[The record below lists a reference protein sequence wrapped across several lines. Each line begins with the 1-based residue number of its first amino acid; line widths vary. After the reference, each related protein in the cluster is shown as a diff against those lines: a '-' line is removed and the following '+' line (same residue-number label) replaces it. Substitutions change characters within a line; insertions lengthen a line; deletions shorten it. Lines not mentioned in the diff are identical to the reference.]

1 MTLAAAGVEFE
12 DNRITFEDWG
22 ALKPNVPFNGLP
34 MFEVDGKQLGQ
45 SGAILRFIGRECGMA
60 GGSSYDAGLIDSIAE
75 TVTDVREK
83 PIPFFFE
90 KDEEKKKEGLTKF
103 FKEQLPDLLGK
114 LEKIAAGNGFFV
126 GEKVSYADTHLFA
139 LLNGFSLMQMPEGLE
154 RPGMDSYPK
163 LQSIMQKVGSMAGVK
178 KYLESRPETPF

>member
-1 MTLAAAGVEFE
+1 MGRRCRRNANAMPSYKLTYFNGRGRAESIRMTLAAAGVEFE

-22 ALKPNVPFNGLP
+22 ALTPNVP
-34 MFEVDGKQLGQ
+34 
-45 SGAILRFIGRECGMA
+45 FIGRECGMA

-178 KYLESRPETPF
+178 KYP